1 LEFYLFYITCSLITE
16 GVGTKYTN
24 ETRNGIKSG
33 SLWAQAVYDF
43 GINLGKGAIRVVK
56 NGTMAHSGKAMSYGA
71 GITDAFIGKSKYIL
85 SETIDAFKGSIKGF
99 AAVGLVSSAAS
110 NYIEYDGNIKH
121 AAIGW
126 AVDSLS
132 GVLICVAAT
141 GIVAFA
147 VTAIGITAPVWT
159 TGIAVG

>member
-1 LEFYLFYITCSLITE
+1 LKFYLFYIPCSSITE

-24 ETRNGIKSG
+24 ETRDGIKSG
-33 SLWAQAVYDF
+33 SFWAQAVYDF

-56 NGTMAHSGKAMSYGA
+56 NGTMAHSGKVMSYGA

-85 SETIDAFKGSIKGF
+85 SKTIDAFKGSIKGF
-99 AAVGLVSSAAS
+99 AAS

-126 AVDSLS
+126 AVDSLAMGGSLLLDKMVEKIKFSIIS
-132 GVLICVAAT
+132 GS
-141 GIVAFA
+141 
-147 VTAIGITAPVWT
+147 
-159 TGIAVG
+159 